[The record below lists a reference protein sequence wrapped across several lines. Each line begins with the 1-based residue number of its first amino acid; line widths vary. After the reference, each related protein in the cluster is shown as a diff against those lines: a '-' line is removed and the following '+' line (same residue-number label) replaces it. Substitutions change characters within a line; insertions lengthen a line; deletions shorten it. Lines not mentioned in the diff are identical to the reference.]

1 MLGSGRLAIGAV
13 TSDEP
18 KKRPAVEYGCVN
30 AGVGDG
36 I

>member
-18 KKRPAVEYGCVN
+18 KNRPAVEYGCVK